1 MIGAIELVLKGT
13 VVDAAFEI
21 KVEVAD
27 SKTWDV
33 ENKLICSVVVK
44 VESCSV
50 IFWIVLD
57 LKLSVTFI
65 CWVVFIGSLKC

>member
-27 SKTWDV
+27 SKT
-33 ENKLICSVVVK
+33 
-44 VESCSV
+44 
-50 IFWIVLD
+50 
-57 LKLSVTFI
+57 
-65 CWVVFIGSLKC
+65 